1 MPMTFL
7 ALLLL
12 SQSAPQEPPVT
23 TGSDRG
29 SAVRLQVTGHLDLHY
44 VYRSEQVD
52 AAGSFLNSGVP
63 VAFGSPDFWAGR
75 IGLRADV
82 EVKDFVSGVI
92 EFENRSFESGANLAF
107 GLSRPASSVEI
118 KQGYIEAAQ
127 FLTPSLSLRIGVQN
141 VTLRNRPQG
150 EAFFM

>member
-52 AAGSFLNSGVP
+52 AAGSFLNFGVP
-63 VAFGSPDFWAGR
+63 VAFGSPGFLAGR
-75 IGLRADV
+75 SGVGAGV
-82 EVKDFVSGVI
+82 EGQEFVSRVI
-92 EFENRSFESGANLAF
+92 EVVNQRVENG
-107 GLSRPASSVEI
+107 GDH
-118 KQGYIEAAQ
+118 
-127 FLTPSLSLRIGVQN
+127 
-141 VTLRNRPQG
+141 
-150 EAFFM
+150 